1 MKRTR
6 IVIFGIG
13 SISKFLTEHIRSD
26 IEIVAYLITN
36 GSDYVCGKK
45 TISIEQLKE
54 MEYDYIVVAFGNS
67 IKGSQ
72 ILEELG
78 IPLEKIVVYAY
89 SGLDYQESVLQ
100 QDCWKILSQKMLSE
114 HIPQLFDLPSK
125 RYYVCGMNIQENQKV
140 ISRDFV
146 REQTLALLADEIKRK
161 QVTGSVA
168 EIGVSQGIFAR
179 KINELFPDRRLYL
192 FDTYTGLPEQD
203 MNHAIQL
210 GWGEKLYALSEFGT
224 PEEDVLKAMPYRQR
238 CVIKKG
244 YFPDTFDLD
253 EKFAFVSFDLDFYES
268 TKKGLELVYP
278 CLSGGGYIMVHDYN
292 NLAFTETKEA
302 VIDFCR
308 ENKVASIPIPDV
320 AGSVVLVK

>member
-1 MKRTR
+1 MRKIQ
-6 IVIFGIG
+6 IVLFGAG
-13 SISKFLTEHIRSD
+13 AISKFLAEHIKNNV
-26 IEIVAYLITN
+26 EIVGYLLNTKDNEIN
-36 GSDYVCGKK
+36 GIPVISMNELNAIDYDYVV
-45 TISIEQLKE
+45 I
-54 MEYDYIVVAFGNS
+54 AFGNTP
-67 IKGSQ
+67 KGV
-72 ILEELG
+72 ELLKKANVPG
-78 IPLEKIVVYAY
+78 KKIVGYAY
-89 SGLDYQESVLQ
+89 SGMDYGNSFLQ
-100 QDCWKILSQKMLSE
+100 QNCNEAVHNTLNDEQ
-114 HIPQLFDLPSK
+114 IPQLFDLPSK

-210 GWGEKLYALSEFGT
+210 GWGEKQYALSEFGI

-278 CLSGGGYIMVHDYN
+278 CLSEGGYIMVHDYN

>member
-1 MKRTR
+1 MRKIQ
-6 IVIFGIG
+6 IVLFGAG
-13 SISKFLTEHIRSD
+13 AISKFLAGHIKNNV
-26 IEIVAYLITN
+26 EIVGYLLNTKDNEIN
-36 GSDYVCGKK
+36 GIPVISMNELNAIDYDYVV
-45 TISIEQLKE
+45 I
-54 MEYDYIVVAFGNS
+54 AFGNTP
-67 IKGSQ
+67 KGV
-72 ILEELG
+72 ELLKKANVPG
-78 IPLEKIVVYAY
+78 KKIVGYAY
-89 SGLDYQESVLQ
+89 SGMDYGNSLLQ
-100 QDCWKILSQKMLSE
+100 QNCNEAVHNTLNDEQ
-114 HIPQLFDLPSK
+114 IPQLFDLPSK

-278 CLSGGGYIMVHDYN
+278 CLNEGGYIMVHDYN